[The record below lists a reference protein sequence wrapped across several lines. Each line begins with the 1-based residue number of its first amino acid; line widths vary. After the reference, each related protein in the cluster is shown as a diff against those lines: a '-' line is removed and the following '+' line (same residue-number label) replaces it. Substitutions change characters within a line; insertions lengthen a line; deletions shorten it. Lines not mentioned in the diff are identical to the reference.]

1 MAVVLD
7 VAAAALLSGSSLPD
21 TLRMLGKSLGGSKV
35 GAGGYSADKLHETAN
50 MLVMGATWDEAWRDV
65 EGFELLART
74 LQPAWVDGVAP
85 VPLLERAARTL
96 QLTRVRRAKESAGR
110 LGAALVMPLG
120 LCFLPAFIIVG
131 VVPIVAGLATS
142 LW

>member
-1 MAVVLD
+1 MVFIVVAAWVVLLSVPLRFPKRSGAQVVGKVDMAVVLD

-74 LQPAWVDGVAP
+74 LQPAWVDGVA
-85 VPLLERAARTL
+85 
-96 QLTRVRRAKESAGR
+96 Q
-110 LGAALVMPLG
+110 
-120 LCFLPAFIIVG
+120 CHC
-131 VVPIVAGLATS
+131 
-142 LW
+142 